1 MMSEADATAAK
12 VCKSLHDEHERR
24 AKYFKEG
31 KIHKYSLKDTVWVEL
46 HHKDVLT
53 RHRQQSWYI
62 PGVIVRKIGQDVYA
76 VQVGDNKI
84 LDRDHTQPRPRA
96 PDPSG

>member
-1 MMSEADATAAK
+1 M
-12 VCKSLHDEHERR
+12 
-24 AKYFKEG
+24 
-31 KIHKYSLKDTVWVEL
+31 
-46 HHKDVLT
+46 LT

-84 LDRDHTQPRPRA
+84 LDRDHTQL
-96 PDPSG
+96 

>member
-1 MMSEADATAAK
+1 MMSEADAEAAK

-31 KIHKYSLKDTVWVEL
+31 KIPKYSLKDTGWVER

-53 RHRQQSWYI
+53 RHRQQS
-62 PGVIVRKIGQDVYA
+62 
-76 VQVGDNKI
+76 
-84 LDRDHTQPRPRA
+84 
-96 PDPSG
+96 